1 MREKETAWHGFHPS
15 VLVCFRRFIPGR
27 AGTAHQK
34 KRNARPDGFISHD
47 CSAVPRC
54 CCFFKTSR
62 AMWFGCGAP
71 AEHEKLGNSA
81 RFLCGCCVAC
91 CDLRVRTHLRT
102 HKGQSEA
109 GDTIAKTAR
118 TQRLPTRPSRNAH
131 VEIQAEP
138 LCALLSTRSVSADEE
153 KKKMLRHRRVQQAQ
167 ELEEAE
173 ASRGGVPPA
182 DTHSAS
188 AGSLSLHDT
197 YCFMFF
203 FLILS
208 PLSVLPR
215 HLLWPCGPSSAKRN
229 IGQDSVCVRDF
240 DCV

>member
-1 MREKETAWHGFHPS
+1 MHAPTVLSLTIAQLYRDAAASSRPHARCGS
-15 VLVCFRRFIPGR
+15 VV
-27 AGTAHQK
+27 
-34 KRNARPDGFISHD
+34 ARPRNTKNSGT
-47 CSAVPRC
+47 R
-54 CCFFKTSR
+54 R
-62 AMWFGCGAP
+62 ASCAG
-71 AEHEKLGNSA
+71 
-81 RFLCGCCVAC
+81 VV
-91 CDLRVRTHLRT
+91 LRVVICACGLICGHTKDRARQETQSRRQRGHRDCPLDHPATHTLKSKPSLYV
-102 HKGQSEA
+102 HSFLLAQSA
-109 GDTIAKTAR
+109 
-118 TQRLPTRPSRNAH
+118 PTK
-131 VEIQAEP
+131 
-138 LCALLSTRSVSADEE
+138 